1 MTIGGR
7 EAGIRSS
14 PCSATI
20 DADVEAAS
28 VSDRI
33 NHHRGLGVSP
43 RRKIGGRRRANTDN
57 RTDGNNGK
65 GSILNFSQ
73 CPLQHFGANDESA
86 FAVATQRRALARFS
100 NCCIMACRREAR
112 ARPVAQVATA
122 TPAFLP
128 TPANDFH
135 SHSSQPPSE
144 TIDFGGVL
152 TKPPD
157 ACIIHMDD
165 AMWECGGGSGI
176 GVVAIIGSVYSLHLS
191 PCGRGTGRLWRP
203 SLRTPKRRFGYVE
216 SIDTIRPEGLS
227 SIDRP

>member
-65 GSILNFSQ
+65 GSILNFSR
-73 CPLQHFGANDESA
+73 CPLQHFGASDESA
-86 FAVATQRRALARFS
+86 FAVAIQRRALARFS

-157 ACIIHMDD
+157 ACIIHTWMTP
-165 AMWECGGGSGI
+165 CGNA
-176 GVVAIIGSVYSLHLS
+176 VAGHRLS
-191 PCGRGTGRLWRP
+191 PRVAHPQQSWLSQRADMRGNRDPRP
-203 SLRTPKRRFGYVE
+203 QCLDYSAAWANA
-216 SIDTIRPEGLS
+216 
-227 SIDRP
+227 

>member
-65 GSILNFSQ
+65 GSILNFSR
-73 CPLQHFGANDESA
+73 CPLQHFSTNRSTSRLQFKGARSLGSQSSWHAAAKRERGRLHRLRR
-86 FAVATQRRALARFS
+86 QRRPFTSRRRNTFPLTLIPASIRNDRF
-100 NCCIMACRREAR
+100 RRCANEA
-112 ARPVAQVATA
+112 AGCVHHP
-122 TPAFLP
+122 
-128 TPANDFH
+128 
-135 SHSSQPPSE
+135 
-144 TIDFGGVL
+144 
-152 TKPPD
+152 
-157 ACIIHMDD
+157 HMDD
-165 AMWECGGGSGI
+165 AMWECGGGTPI
-176 GVVAIIGSVYSLHLS
+176 VAPRCSSATIMAVA
-191 PCGRGTGRLWRP
+191 TG
-203 SLRTPKRRFGYVE
+203 
-216 SIDTIRPEGLS
+216 
-227 SIDRP
+227 

>member
-65 GSILNFSQ
+65 GSILNFSR

-165 AMWECGGGSGI
+165 AMWEYGGGTPI
-176 GVVAIIGSVYSLHLS
+176 VAPRCSSATIMAVA
-191 PCGRGTGRLWRP
+191 TG
-203 SLRTPKRRFGYVE
+203 
-216 SIDTIRPEGLS
+216 
-227 SIDRP
+227 